1 MGIASN
7 ASRQAAGL
15 LLLTV
20 AVLIGCPPI
29 ELRVS
34 IDADSVEGAVEDCI
48 AELAGEPCGD
58 DVVIGLYVEGSGAGI
73 REGACVAVQLAIV
86 ARPEEG
92 ETEWP
97 ADRRAFSTCV
107 ELAHD
112 VSFGAALDDAVQAS
126 LAKGLTLDDVE
137 AADDAFFVMGVFAS
151 LADSCACDVS
161 GEQGQLVACSRLRED
176 ADDAKLFDLT
186 CTQCSGRKVAKGG
199 DSESCAGFAGADCF
213 FEGCAN
219 VFDR

>member
-1 MGIASN
+1 M
-7 ASRQAAGL
+7 
-15 LLLTV
+15 V
-20 AVLIGCPPI
+20 ACPPI

-34 IDADSVEGAVEDCI
+34 IDTDSVEGAVADCI

-58 DVVIGLYVEGSGAGI
+58 DVVIGLYFDGSGAGI
-73 REGACVAVQLAIV
+73 REEACIAVQLAIV

-92 ETEWP
+92 ETTWP
-97 ADRRAFSTCV
+97 ADRRAFSKCV
-107 ELAHD
+107 ELTHD
-112 VSFGAALDDAVQAS
+112 VSFGVALDDAVQES
-126 LAKGLTLDDVE
+126 LAKGLTVDDVE
-137 AADDAFFVMGVFAS
+137 GADDAFFVMGLFAS
-151 LADSCACDVS
+151 VAGSCACDVS
-161 GEQGQLVACSRLRED
+161 NEQAKLVACSRLRED

-199 DSESCAGFAGADCF
+199 DSESCAGFADAECF